1 MAEPASTPTGPEPE
15 TVSTGSAGLD
25 DILGGGLDADRVYL
39 IEGRPG
45 TGKTT
50 LALQFL
56 LEGVRNGERCLY
68 VTLSESEREL
78 WAVVSRHGWT
88 LGGIDVFELV
98 PPEASLDPDQE
109 LTLFHPAE
117 MELSETTKNILDRV
131 TEINPKRVVFDSLS
145 EMRLLSQNS
154 LRYRRQILALK
165 NFFAGRRCTV
175 MLLDDLSSS
184 DHDLQLH
191 SIANGVITLE
201 QLSLEYGAE
210 RRRLRV
216 VKMRAM
222 KYRGGYHD
230 FTIETGGL
238 AIYPRLVA
246 AEHRRAF
253 LGDLTSTG
261 SAELDA
267 LLGGGIERGT
277 SLLLI
282 GGAGVGKSSIAL
294 TYGMAAAS
302 RDERVE
308 VFAFDEGLGT
318 VFARAAGLGMPLQE
332 QVDAGQIRVQQI
344 DPAEMSPGEFA
355 HLVRRGVQEDG
366 VRVVV
371 IDSLNGYMN
380 AMPEER

>member
-1 MAEPASTPTGPEPE
+1 
-15 TVSTGSAGLD
+15 
-25 DILGGGLDADRVYL
+25 VYL
-39 IEGRPG
+39 LEGRPG

-56 LEGVRNGERCLY
+56 LEGVRSGESCLY
-68 VTLSESEREL
+68 VTLSESQREL
-78 WAVVSRHGWT
+78 QGVAARHGWT
-88 LGGIDVFELV
+88 LTGIDVFELV
-98 PPEASLDPDQE
+98 PAEASLDPEQE

-117 MELSETTKNILDRV
+117 MELSETTRNILDRV
-131 TEINPKRVVFDSLS
+131 AQVDPKRVVFDSLS
-145 EMRLLSQNS
+145 EMRLLAQNT

-175 MLLDDLSSS
+175 LLLDDLSSH
-184 DHDLQLH
+184 HDDFQLH

-201 QLSLEYGAE
+201 QLALDYGAE

-216 VKMRAM
+216 VKMRGM

-230 FTIETGGL
+230 FTIQTGGL

-246 AEHRRAF
+246 AEHHRAF
-253 LGDLTSTG
+253 IGELTSTG

-294 TYGMAAAS
+294 TYAMAAAA
-302 RDERVE
+302 RDEKVSI
-308 VFAFDEGLGT
+308 FAFDEGLGT
-318 VFARAAGLGMPLQE
+318 VFARATGLGMGLQTE
-332 QVDAGQIRVQQI
+332 VDAGRVRVQQI
-344 DPAEMSPGEFA
+344 DPAEMAPGEFA
-355 HLVRRGVQEDG
+355 YLVRASVEKEGF
-366 VRVVV
+366 RVVI
-371 IDSLNGYMN
+371 IDRLY
-380 AMPEER
+380 ERDA